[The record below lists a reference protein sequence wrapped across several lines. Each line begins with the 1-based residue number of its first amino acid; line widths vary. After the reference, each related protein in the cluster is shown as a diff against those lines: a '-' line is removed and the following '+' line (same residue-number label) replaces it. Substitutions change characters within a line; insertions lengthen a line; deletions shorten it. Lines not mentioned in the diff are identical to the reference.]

1 MNGRN
6 ESMKDDAAARLKF
19 EALKEKQR
27 QLRAGFPEN
36 FGLRV
41 HRSISWIGRAEAEAN
56 DPAAAFLFLWIAF
69 NAAYADE
76 RDVRGEREAF
86 AWFFGMFRDLDKD
99 RRIYDAVWTRFPGPI
114 RLFLENRFVFGP
126 FWSHQNGI
134 DGYADWELRFNG
146 ARRAFHGALMTR
158 DTANILSMLFDRLYV
173 LRNQLVHGGAT
184 WNSSTNRSQLRD
196 GADILGLLIPIMIDI
211 MMDNSGE
218 DWGRPFYPVVES

>member
-1 MNGRN
+1 
-6 ESMKDDAAARLKF
+6 MKSNSAARLKF
-19 EALKEKQR
+19 EILKDKQR

-86 AWFFGMFRDLDKD
+86 AWFFGMLRDLDKD
-99 RRIYDAVWTRFPGPI
+99 SRIYDAVWTRFPGPI

-134 DGYADWELRFNG
+134 DGYDDWEQRFNA

-184 WNSSTNRSQLRD
+184 WNSSTNRNQLRD
-196 GADILGLLIPIMIDI
+196 GADILGFIIPIMIDI
-211 MMDNSGE
+211 MMDNSNE
-218 DWGRPFYPVVES
+218 DWGRPFYPVVEN